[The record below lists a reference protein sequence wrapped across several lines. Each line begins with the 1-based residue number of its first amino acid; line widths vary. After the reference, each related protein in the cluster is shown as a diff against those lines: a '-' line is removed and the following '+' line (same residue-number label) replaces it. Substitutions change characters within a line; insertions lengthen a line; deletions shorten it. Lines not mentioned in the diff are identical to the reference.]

1 MIKLSPSL
9 LAADFANLEAEA
21 ARMEAAG
28 ADMLHVDVMDG
39 HFVPNISLGVPV
51 LAGLN
56 RKSEMWMDV
65 HLMISDP
72 QRYAQAFVSAGAD
85 LLTFHLEA
93 VDAPDEVIDHIRA
106 LGVKVGI
113 SIKPNTPAEAVF
125 PYLDR
130 VDLVLVMTVE
140 PGFGGQSFLSDMLP
154 KISEIRAEANRRGR
168 DLDIQVDGGINDQT
182 GADCVAAGANVL
194 VAGSYVFG
202 AKDPTRA
209 VQTLKSLG

>member
-1 MIKLSPSL
+1 
-9 LAADFANLEAEA
+9 
-21 ARMEAAG
+21 MEAAG
-28 ADMLHVDVMDG
+28 ADMLHIDVMDG

-56 RKSEMWMDV
+56 RKSKMWMDV

-93 VDAPDEVIDHIRA
+93 VDAPDEVIEHIRA

-113 SIKPNTPAEAVF
+113 SLKPNTPAEAVF

-168 DLDIQVDGGINDQT
+168 DLDIQVDGGINHQT

-202 AKDPTRA
+202 AKDPTHA